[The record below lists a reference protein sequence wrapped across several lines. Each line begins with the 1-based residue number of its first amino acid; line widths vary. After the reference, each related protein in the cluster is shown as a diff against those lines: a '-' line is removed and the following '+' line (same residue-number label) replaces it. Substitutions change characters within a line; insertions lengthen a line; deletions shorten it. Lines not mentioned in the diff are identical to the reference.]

1 VLEDVS
7 KAVCDGLNEAMTH
20 YKSFLKSDAL
30 SQNSPFQGDAL
41 LDPDAAYFATL
52 HEIKKD
58 IMEDA
63 KGGQRFRSREEKRRK
78 LNDAI
83 STGSMSLGGSKRTAA
98 SVEDVEDGKATIAA
112 GGACNCTPQCEP
124 AHSDT
129 PHGSHGFNCKLIYEQ
144 NRFTGDGRDR
154 YGPNITSS

>member
-83 STGSMSLGGSKRTAA
+83 STG
-98 SVEDVEDGKATIAA
+98 
-112 GGACNCTPQCEP
+112 Q
-124 AHSDT
+124 T
-129 PHGSHGFNCKLIYEQ
+129 PHPPLFHPSM
-144 NRFTGDGRDR
+144 
-154 YGPNITSS
+154 PITACHVTEAATRCMLLRQ